1 MKGMTHFAGGLT
13 DVDITGLTADSRQVE
28 PGYLFAALPGSIA
41 GSGTDGRHYIA
52 DAIARGARVVL
63 APPGTHL
70 DSGPPD
76 GGAVPDRAPLSRVQ
90 ILTDDNPRRRLA
102 LLAARFH
109 APQPK
114 TVVAVTGTNGKS
126 SVAGFTRQIWSLT
139 GLASGSI
146 GTLGVDADGFTGG
159 PSLTTPDPVVL
170 HQTLNA
176 LARAGVQHV
185 ALEASSHGL
194 DQCRLDGVELRAAA
208 FTNITRDHL
217 DYHGTEA
224 AYLAAKLRLFDE
236 LLPPDGVAVLNG
248 DIPQFETV
256 LDVCRTAGHEVRV
269 YGVNTSDIRID
280 DAHPLPEGQ
289 RLCVTWRNQTYE
301 TRLPLIGAF
310 QAYNALAALG
320 LVTASGG
327 DFDAAFAAL
336 SRLRGVRGRMELVAR
351 NAAGAPVYIDYAHTP
366 DALETALRAIRPHVG
381 GRLVVVFG
389 AGGDRDAGKRP
400 LMGVVADRSAD
411 LVIVTDDN
419 PRREEPETIRRQI
432 LVGCPRAQEIGD
444 RAEAIA
450 AAIGLLGPDDVL
462 IVAGKG
468 HEDGQIVG
476 TLKLPFDD
484 REVARAAAVDQG
496 GEVAP

>member
-1 MKGMTHFAGGLT
+1 MTHLAGGLT

-41 GSGTDGRHYIA
+41 GSGSDGRNFIG
-52 DAIARGARVVL
+52 DAIARGARIVL
-63 APPGTHL
+63 APPGTEL
-70 DSGPPD
+70 DRALQGGPP
-76 GGAVPDRAPLSRVQ
+76 GSGAMDRSALSDVQ
-90 ILTDDNPRRRLA
+90 ILTDENPRRRLA

-114 TVVAVTGTNGKS
+114 TVAAVTGTNGKS
-126 SVAGFTRQIWSLT
+126 SVAGFTRQIWAQL
-139 GLASGSI
+139 GHKSGSI

-170 HQTLNA
+170 HKTLA
-176 LARAGVQHV
+176 EMARAGVQHV

-194 DQCRLDGVELRAAA
+194 DQFRLDGVELRAAA

-217 DYHGTEA
+217 DYHKTEA

-248 DIPQFETV
+248 DIPEFETIR
-256 LDVCRTAGHEVRV
+256 DTCRNAGHEVRV
-269 YGVNTSDIRID
+269 YGVNTSDIRLD
-280 DAHPLPEGQ
+280 DAHPLADGQ
-289 RLCVTWRNQTYE
+289 RLCITCRNQTYD
-301 TRLPLIGAF
+301 TKLPLIGGF

-320 LVTASGG
+320 L
-327 DFDAAFAAL
+327 AL
-336 SRLRGVRGRMELVAR
+336 ACGADIDQAVSTLARLRGVRGRMELVAR
-351 NAAGAPVYIDYAHTP
+351 SHTGAPIYIDYAHTP
-366 DALETALRAIRPHVG
+366 DALETALKAMRPHVR

-400 LMGVVADRSAD
+400 LMGVVAEREAD

-419 PRREEPETIRRQI
+419 PRREEPDTIRRQI
-432 LVGCPRAQEIGD
+432 LVGCPRAEEIGD

-450 AAIGLLGPDDVL
+450 TAIRLLGPDDVL

-484 REVARAAAVDQG
+484 REVARAAAVDDG

>member
-1 MKGMTHFAGGLT
+1 MTHFAGGLT

-28 PGYLFAALPGSIA
+28 PGYLFAALPGAIA
-41 GSGTDGRHYIA
+41 GTGIDGRDYIA

-63 APPGTHL
+63 APPGTAY
-70 DSGPPD
+70 DAGPP
-76 GGAVPDRAPLSRVQ
+76 GTTGAPDLNALPHVQ
-90 ILTDDNPRRRLA
+90 ILTDENPRRQLA

-109 APQPK
+109 GPQPK
-114 TVVAVTGTNGKS
+114 TIAAVTGTNGKS
-126 SVAGFTRQIWSLT
+126 SVAGFTRQIWSYL
-139 GLASGSI
+139 GFSSGSI
-146 GTLGVDADGFTGG
+146 GTLGVDADGVAGG

-170 HQTLNA
+170 HRTLA
-176 LARAGVQHV
+176 ELARSGVQHV

-194 DQCRLDGVELRAAA
+194 DQYRLDGVELRAAA

-217 DYHGTEA
+217 DYHGTPQ

-236 LLPPDGVAVLNG
+236 LLPTDGVAVLNG
-248 DIPQFETV
+248 DIPEFETIRD
-256 LDVCRTAGHEVRV
+256 LCRDAGHEVRV
-269 YGVNTSDIRID
+269 YGVNTSDIRLD
-280 DAHPLPEGQ
+280 DAHPLPDGQ
-289 RLCVTWRNQTYE
+289 RLCITYRNQTYD
-301 TRLPLIGAF
+301 TKMPLIGAF

-320 LVTASGG
+320 LVLACDG
-327 DFDAAFAAL
+327 DIDGAFSAL
-336 SRLRGVRGRMELVAR
+336 ARLTGVRGRMELVAR

-366 DALETALRAIRPHVG
+366 DALETALTAIRPHVA

-400 LMGVVADRSAD
+400 LMGSVADRAAD

-419 PRREEPETIRRQI
+419 PRREEADTIRRQI

-450 AAIGLLGPDDVL
+450 TAIGLLGPDDAL

-468 HEDGQIVG
+468 HEDGQIIGVE
-476 TLKLPFDD
+476 KLPFDD
-484 REVARAAAVDQG
+484 RDVARTAAIDHG
-496 GEVAP
+496 GEATP